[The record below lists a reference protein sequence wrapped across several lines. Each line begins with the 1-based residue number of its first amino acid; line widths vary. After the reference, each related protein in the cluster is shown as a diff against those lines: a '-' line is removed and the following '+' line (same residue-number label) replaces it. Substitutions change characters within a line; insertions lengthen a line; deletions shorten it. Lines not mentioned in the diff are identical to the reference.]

1 MADFFERLK
10 KGAKEAGEKAVIL
23 GKIGGIKT
31 QITNINLKK
40 EGVFKELGKALFTHV
55 KNGEIQIEF
64 PQDVKEVIENITSL
78 ETEVA
83 KLNEEIAKLNEE
95 LKKVGATEEEVKK
108 ANEEPPVSQG
118 ETKEEVKEDTASQ
131 EAEKKD

>member
-10 KGAKEAGEKAVIL
+10 KGAKEAGEKAVII
-23 GKIGGIKT
+23 GKIGGLKT
-31 QITNINLKK
+31 QIANINLKK
-40 EGVFKELGKALFTHV
+40 EGAFKELGKAIFTHI

-64 PQDVKEVIENITSL
+64 PQDVKEVIDNITSL
-78 ETEVA
+78 ETEIA

-108 ANEEPPVSQG
+108 ANEEPVVSQE
-118 ETKEEVKEDTASQ
+118 ETKEEATSEET
-131 EAEKKD
+131 EKKD

>member
-23 GKIGGIKT
+23 GKIGGLKT
-31 QITNINLKK
+31 QIANINLKK
-40 EGVFKELGKALFTHV
+40 EGAFKELGKTIFTHV
-55 KNGEIQIEF
+55 KNGEIQVEF
-64 PQDVKEVIENITSL
+64 PQDVKEAIDSITSL
-78 ETEVA
+78 ETEIA

-108 ANEEPPVSQG
+108 ANEEPPASQG
-118 ETKEEVKEDTASQ
+118 ETKEGVNIEETEKED
-131 EAEKKD
+131 